1 MSDERLTGL
10 EICAGAGGQFIG
22 LEKAGYDHR
31 LAVEIEHEACET
43 LRLNRP
49 DLKVHEGDVRD
60 VNGKDYKGIDL
71 LSGGVPCPPFSIA
84 GKQLGEDDE
93 RDLFPEALRLVREA
107 DPAAVMLENVKGLA
121 SAKFGPYRQSIIEA
135 LDRMGYESYW
145 HLLFASEF
153 GVSQLRPRFVLAAIK
168 RKYLKKQAFEWHAI
182 SATAATVGETLYP
195 FMAAEGWLGA
205 EAWRDGANGIAPTLV
220 GGSRKHGGPDLGPT
234 RARAAWLELG
244 VDGKGIAD
252 AAPNWNTAADH
263 IPRLTLPMVAAIQG
277 FPPDWQFSG
286 RKTATYRQIGNA
298 FPPPVARAV
307 GLSIRAVLT
316 GTSLH
321 KLVEEEGEGLTYSAT
336 DADPNDVRLL
346 RAV

>member
-1 MSDERLTGL
+1 
-10 EICAGAGGQFIG
+10 
-22 LEKAGYDHR
+22 
-31 LAVEIEHEACET
+31 
-43 LRLNRP
+43 
-49 DLKVHEGDVRD
+49 
-60 VNGKDYKGIDL
+60 
-71 LSGGVPCPPFSIA
+71 
-84 GKQLGEDDE
+84 
-93 RDLFPEALRLVREA
+93 
-107 DPAAVMLENVKGLA
+107 
-121 SAKFGPYRQSIIEA
+121 
-135 LDRMGYESYW
+135 
-145 HLLFASEF
+145 
-153 GVSQLRPRFVLAAIK
+153 
-168 RKYLKKQAFEWHAI
+168 
-182 SATAATVGETLYP
+182 
-195 FMAAEGWLGA
+195 
-205 EAWRDGANGIAPTLV
+205 
-220 GGSRKHGGPDLGPT
+220 
-234 RARAAWLELG
+234 